1 MKKFTLT
8 LAKYDLVVFNCVRN
22 LSIFTLRKIIEN
34 FRENFLEI
42 GKILQV
48 SDKYAKPKSG
58 VIIGA

>member
-8 LAKYDLVVFNCVRN
+8 LARYDLVVFNGFRN

-42 GKILQV
+42 GKVLQV

>member
-8 LAKYDLVVFNCVRN
+8 LARYDLVVFNGFRN

-42 GKILQV
+42 GKVL
-48 SDKYAKPKSG
+48 
-58 VIIGA
+58 